1 MIIIQRPIVIKDKAK
16 LMDLE
21 TIKKKIQ
28 VIKMKT
34 LSTSNRWSKKHRK
47 WRKIIKKLESFFKI
61 QASLFLNYRKIRN
74 LLNTKTILS
83 INYGHRM
90 KMIKTHKLECCPML
104 FKKIKVES
112 KFRK

>member
-47 WRKIIKKLESFFKI
+47 
-61 QASLFLNYRKIRN
+61 
-74 LLNTKTILS
+74 
-83 INYGHRM
+83 
-90 KMIKTHKLECCPML
+90 
-104 FKKIKVES
+104 
-112 KFRK
+112 